1 MTAAASFAAITMAAA
16 CGVCV
21 GLKHACQFWEGI
33 CWQVCAQITSGR
45 PCTSLVGGRGGGGEC
60 IFWGSNFR
68 IRKCS
73 LKEILLHFGGYSV
86 AGFRKAAAPGTSAE
100 ARVPGNCSPVIMRV
114 IRRLLNFETLR
125 YGAY

>member
-21 GLKHACQFWEGI
+21 GLKHACQLWEGM

-45 PCTSLVGGRGGGGEC
+45 PCTSLVGGRGV
-60 IFWGSNFR
+60 
-68 IRKCS
+68 
-73 LKEILLHFGGYSV
+73 LLHFGGFSV
-86 AGFRKAAAPGTSAE
+86 AGVRKAAAPGTSAE
-100 ARVPGNCSPVIMRV
+100 ARMPGNCSPVIMRV
-114 IRRLLNFETLR
+114 IRHLLNFETLR